1 MIEQVRVTDAGTLAG
16 IAAERVLQASQ
27 VAIAERGR
35 FTLALAGGDTPRA
48 LYRRLAALPAG
59 TIDWARTV
67 LFFGDERAV
76 PPDHPESNYRMAR
89 ESLLAPS
96 AIPAEQVHRIMG
108 EAAPQVAAAQ
118 YEAVLRAHFADDWP
132 QFDMVLLGLG
142 SDGHTASL
150 FPGTAA
156 LDVTDRWVT
165 ANHVPALDAW
175 RITLTLPALNQAR
188 ELLFLVSGAGKA
200 DALAAV
206 LAPGSDLP
214 AARVRPVQGRL
225 TWCIDADAAR
235 LLPAG
240 AG

>member
-1 MIEQVRVTDAGTLAG
+1 MTEQVRCADATELAAT
-16 IAAERVLQASQ
+16 AAQRVVAASQ
-27 VAIAERGR
+27 AAIAERGR
-35 FTLALAGGDTPRA
+35 FALVLAGGDTPRM
-48 LYRRLAALPAG
+48 LYERLAAAPEGA
-59 TIDWARTV
+59 IDWARTT

-108 EAAPQVAAAQ
+108 EAAPQAAAAQ
-118 YEAVLRAHFADDWP
+118 YEAVLREQFTGDWP
-132 QFDMVLLGLG
+132 DFDLVLLGLG
-142 SDGHTASL
+142 DDGHTASL

-200 DALAAV
+200 AALAAV

-214 AARVRPVQGRL
+214 AARVQPVQGRV

-235 LLPAG
+235 HLPAG